1 MIEEYKFGS
10 ITISGKTYEHDVE
23 VRWTGEVLKWW
34 RKESHIID
42 VEDIKR
48 AIEESPDTIVIGT
61 GEAGI
66 AKVTEEAKKEI
77 LSKGIG
83 LIIDKTEEA
92 IKTFNIICQE
102 SKTEEGKQ
110 KKVIGL
116 FHLTC

>member
-10 ITISGKTYEHDVE
+10 IIINGKTYNHDVE
-23 VRWTGEVLKWW
+23 VRWTGEVLPWW
-34 RKESHIID
+34 RNQSHIID

-48 AIEESPDTIVIGT
+48 AVEQKPDTIIIGT

-66 AKVTEEAKKEI
+66 AKVTEEVKDFI
-77 LSKGIG
+77 LEKSIK

-92 IKTFNIICQE
+92 TKTFNIILEE
-102 SKTEEGKQ
+102 SEEEEGKQ